1 MMARIFD
8 YMNARLADYYALCQQ
23 WMREH
28 AAADAASGATGIG
41 SIDGGD
47 WFARWYAVRA

>member
-23 WMREH
+23 WMHER
-28 AAADAASGATGIG
+28 AQTVSDAGAG
-41 SIDGGD
+41 DVD
-47 WFARWYAVRA
+47 WFARWYAARV